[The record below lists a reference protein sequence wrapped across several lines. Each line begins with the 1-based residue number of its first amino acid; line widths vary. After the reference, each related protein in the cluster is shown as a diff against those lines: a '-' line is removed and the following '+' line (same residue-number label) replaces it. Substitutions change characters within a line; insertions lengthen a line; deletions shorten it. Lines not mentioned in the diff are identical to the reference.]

1 MPRTCAPPA
10 LPWLLPVPDLLLTL
24 LRNPFFDHL
33 LVVTGVLLVVLS
45 ILLVLK
51 VRSTPQSAVAWI
63 LFIVLLPYIGVPVF
77 LALGFR
83 KQRRGVAPS
92 RFTLG
97 PRDLAAEL
105 AARLPAGAADAARLF
120 RSTGAAPVMMGNR
133 LAIHRDDAQA
143 LEELNRMIDG
153 AAQEINAL
161 FYILRNDAAGRAF
174 VDRLTAR
181 ALQGVTV
188 RLGLDRLGTLKR
200 PRREL
205 AALVA
210 AGGEVRYVSPFLHLR
225 NAGNL
230 NLRNHR
236 KLVLTDAFHDPA
248 QPAAVW
254 AGGRNIGN
262 SYLLQPPGGRV
273 DLSFTATGPIAA
285 AFGEVFASDWL
296 VAGGNDLRAAAA
308 RAVTEAEPAAG
319 TADEVAGP
327 PPAAADAAEGAAL
340 QLVNA
345 GPDEPKDGLHD
356 GLVAAIHRA
365 RDRVWIAT
373 PYFIPTEPLALALAN
388 AARSGRDVR
397 ILVPGRSDQWTADFA
412 RGAFLRDVERAG
424 ARIQRFER
432 GMMHAKLVVIDGW
445 ALVGSA
451 NFDIRSMR
459 LNFESMVAVYD
470 AATTTAL
477 ADWFLAASDGA
488 AEPLPPS
495 RLHRRILER
504 LFRLGAPML

>member
-1 MPRTCAPPA
+1 M
-10 LPWLLPVPDLLLTL
+10 VPDLVQTL
-24 LRNPFFDHL
+24 LKNPLFDHL
-33 LVVTGVLLVVLS
+33 LVVAGVLLIALS
-45 ILLVLK
+45 ILLVLQ

-63 LFIVLLPYIGVPVF
+63 LFIILLPYIGVPIF

-83 KQRRGVAPS
+83 KQRRGVSPR
-92 RFTLG
+92 RFTDG
-97 PRDLAAEL
+97 PRELSADL
-105 AARLPAGAADAARLF
+105 AARLPDGAADAARLF
-120 RSTGAAPVMMGNR
+120 RSTGAAPVTTGNA
-133 LAIHRDDAQA
+133 LEIHRDDAHA
-143 LEELNRMIDG
+143 LAELNRMIDG
-153 AAQEINAL
+153 ATHDIDAL

-174 VDRLTAR
+174 VERLTAR
-181 ALQGVTV
+181 AQAGVTV

-200 PRREL
+200 PRKEL

-236 KLVLTDAFHDPA
+236 KLVLTDAFCAPGRSA
-248 QPAAVW
+248 TLW
-254 AGGRNIGN
+254 TGGRNIGN

-296 VAGGNDLRAAAA
+296 VAGGKDLRAAAA
-308 RAVTEAEPAAG
+308 LAVTVAEAEQGKVAEAAP
-319 TADEVAGP
+319 P
-327 PPAAADAAEGAAL
+327 PPATGSGDGPAL
-340 QLVNA
+340 QLVSA

-397 ILVPGRSDQWTADFA
+397 IFVPGRSDQWTADFA
-412 RGAFLRDVERAG
+412 RGTFLREVERAG
-424 ARIQRFER
+424 ARILRHDR
-432 GMMHAKLVVIDGW
+432 GMMHAKLVLIDGW
-445 ALVGSA
+445 SLTGSA

-459 LNFESMVAVYD
+459 LNFECMVAVYD
-470 AATTTAL
+470 SATSTAL
-477 ADWFLAASDGA
+477 EAWFLAASEGA